1 MGKPKITPLGC
12 IDDMLMTGSGA
23 VVCRSFLWCVIFLGT
38 LGATY
43 NLQLHKSAD
52 NTPDGNVICEG
63 FVENMQGI
71 LRVL

>member
-1 MGKPKITPLGC
+1 MGKPKITPSEC
-12 IDDMLMTGSGA
+12 IYDVLTTGSGA
-23 VVCRSFLWCVIFLGT
+23 VVYRSFLWGVIFLGT
-38 LGATY
+38 LGAPY

-63 FVENMQGI
+63 FVENMPGI